1 MSENKV
7 IEILKLLDNDTEPK
21 HPDITRAR
29 QSLLDKQTMWT
40 ERIPKILKRLNSAQT
55 RRSIAQ
61 TTIDDSDYEIQLA
74 HEDLLDAKEMLQK
87 VQQWLQLYFP
97 D

>member
-1 MSENKV
+1 MHP
-7 IEILKLLDNDTEPK
+7 LLYLCTNRCMV
-21 HPDITRAR
+21 HCSGMYI
-29 QSLLDKQTMWT
+29 
-40 ERIPKILKRLNSAQT
+40 KILKRLNSAQT

-87 VQQWLQLYFP
+87 VQQWLKLYFP